1 MTLAGFEVTAVD
13 LSPQMVEYA
22 KIVSEELHLSV
33 DYHVM
38 DAQALEFEDNTFDL
52 VFTRLMT
59 WTIPDLEKCYQEMKR
74 VLKPGGKLINMDADF
89 GKTVFSTDRHDE
101 CPSGAIEE
109 VNAIKSALAIS
120 QHTRPAKD
128 LEILHEID
136 FGSIRVDMDAQNRIL
151 GLPLNTEGLFMLE
164 ASKKQLT

>member
-1 MTLAGFEVTAVD
+1 
-13 LSPQMVEYA
+13 
-22 KIVSEELHLSV
+22 
-33 DYHVM
+33 
-38 DAQALEFEDNTFDL
+38 
-52 VFTRLMT
+52 MT

-164 ASKKQLT
+164 ASKK